1 MFLLILRFGMAKYEK
16 RHVKSLLAYLKQ
28 DKDIEQLAQRIG
40 TTEKN
45 LLQIG
50 YGGSVS
56 ARLAIKICEA
66 TNQVVSKQDLR
77 PDIFA

>member
-1 MFLLILRFGMAKYEK
+1 MSKHEK
-16 RHVKSLLAYLKQ
+16 KHVKSLLIYLKNVS
-28 DKDIEQLAQRIG
+28 DAEQLAQSTG

-56 ARLAIKICEA
+56 ARLAIKISEA
-66 TNQVVSKQDLR
+66 TNQVVSKKELR

>member
-1 MFLLILRFGMAKYEK
+1 MAKHEK
-16 RHVKSLLAYLKQ
+16 KHVKSLLAYLKQ
-28 DKDIEQLAQRIG
+28 SQDVESLAQRIG
-40 TTEKN
+40 TTQKN

-66 TNQVVSKQDLR
+66 TNHVVSKKELR